1 MNELT
6 KAGSGNNQEE
16 CSGRKE
22 AKGRGAGGLSAP
34 RGGKEEVEQEDTV
47 SGGSGRAT
55 SKAGLG
61 LPWKEYQ
68 PAPCLP
74 PSWAQLESED
84 CSQTPLP
91 SSLERLLS

>member
-47 SGGSGRAT
+47 SCGSGRAT
-55 SKAGLG
+55 SGKGRAG
-61 LPWKEYQ
+61 
-68 PAPCLP
+68 
-74 PSWAQLESED
+74 PSMEGVSAS
-84 CSQTPLP
+84 SLP
-91 SSLERLLS
+91 SP